1 MSKLNKYFLYI
12 LFGISII
19 IGVIFFFNTSSESM
33 VYTLLNWSYIL
44 FFICLICTLIMP
56 LFYSNGKSK
65 KGAYI
70 KVGIAAVLCLISY
83 ILASGSPIALAA
95 GTPIPTESTLKF
107 VDAGLILSC
116 ILGVVAFVSIF
127 SRGIINLFRK

>member
-1 MSKLNKYFLYI
+1 
-12 LFGISII
+12 
-19 IGVIFFFNTSSESM
+19 
-33 VYTLLNWSYIL
+33 
-44 FFICLICTLIMP
+44 MP
-56 LFYSNGKSK
+56 LFYSNGKNK
-65 KGAYI
+65 MVAYI